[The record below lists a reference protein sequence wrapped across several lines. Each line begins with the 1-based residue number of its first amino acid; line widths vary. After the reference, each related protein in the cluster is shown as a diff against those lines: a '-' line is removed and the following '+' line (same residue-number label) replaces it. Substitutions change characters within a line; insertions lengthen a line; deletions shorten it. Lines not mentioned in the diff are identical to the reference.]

1 LIEILNSDDIQ
12 NVSLEIMYEK
22 KYRLMAGWRI
32 DAHKYFRKKY
42 QIKVGGALSEKLSE
56 GLVVIGFFET
66 SINEF
71 NKTNKTG
78 SVSCA
83 KGRLIN

>member
-1 LIEILNSDDIQ
+1 
-12 NVSLEIMYEK
+12 MYGK

-42 QIKVGGALSEKLSE
+42 QIKVVGALSEKKSE

-71 NKTNKTG
+71 FKKNTTG
-78 SVSCA
+78 SVSFTD
-83 KGRLIN
+83 KRSIN